1 MGRNLNLNFVINTLQ
16 FTLISI
22 GVVILSP
29 FIVFLLIVIAV
40 VEFIQEYKWNKRVK
54 RVREHE

>member
-1 MGRNLNLNFVINTLQ
+1 MNFVINTLQ